1 MKSVRGVILVRIF
14 PYSDWIRR
22 NSVSL
27 RIQSECGKMRIR
39 ITPNNECI
47 SFRPYPC
54 ILSYSFQV
62 NLLEPEGST
71 TNPVPYTTIQGM
83 KMNNKVI
90 QIFKSTLRADC
101 RACSQFLKICLFISL
116 QVCRSPA
123 NFPLSWLPSYLV
135 AQVNKSPSLSL
146 HDRSSVARWHN
157 E

>member
-1 MKSVRGVILVRIF
+1 MELFWSAF
-14 PYSDWIRR
+14 SHIRTEYGEK
-22 NSVSL
+22 L

-47 SFRPYPC
+47 SFRPDPC

-62 NLLEPEGST
+62 NLLESEGST

-101 RACSQFLKICLFISL
+101 RACSQFLKTCLFISL

-123 NFPLSWLPSYLV
+123 NCPLPTFHFPDYLPTSWH
-135 AQVNKSPSLSL
+135 K
-146 HDRSSVARWHN
+146 
-157 E
+157 

>member
-1 MKSVRGVILVRIF
+1 MEIF
-14 PYSDWIRR
+14 WSAFSHIRAEYGEK
-22 NSVSL
+22 L
-27 RIQSECGKMRIR
+27 RIR

-47 SFRPYPC
+47 SFRPDPC

-90 QIFKSTLRADC
+90 KIFKSTLRADC
-101 RACSQFLKICLFISL
+101 RACSQFLKTCLFISL

-123 NFPLSWLPSYLV
+123 NFPLTTFHFHDYLPTSWH
-135 AQVNKSPSLSL
+135 K
-146 HDRSSVARWHN
+146 
-157 E
+157 